1 MLDTADYGSFGM
13 AELSLVV
20 SAFLAWCD
28 KLATLFASIS
38 QNGYEYQTNP
48 HQPRPADPAAF

>member
-1 MLDTADYGSFGM
+1 MLDTADHGSFGV

-20 SAFLAWCD
+20 LAFLAWCD

-48 HQPRPADPAAF
+48 H